1 MAVARPERS
10 RAYLSC
16 THFFYRPKM
25 KTNQTVIHS
34 VKRLWRHLEK
44 HRKYQCGLL
53 LILMLISAVAEV
65 ISLGAVLPFLG
76 VLAAPERVFRYPLVA
91 EFAPRLGITSAEQL
105 LLPFTIIFVLAAVAS
120 GAVRLLQVWANTRF
134 AYAIGHDLSVE
145 VYRRTLYQPYQ
156 THLARNSSEVISGVD
171 KVNTAIGVITNTLL
185 ICGASIIVLCLVLAL
200 FAIDPFAAFS
210 AFLGFGAIYGGVTWW
225 ARQYLLYNGQ
235 RIAEAHI
242 KRLKALKEGLGG
254 IRDVLLGGKQPA
266 YSNLYR
272 LADWEMRKAERSNI
286 AIDFSPRYVVE
297 ALGMTLIAFLAFS
310 LARQSGEMA
319 AALPTLGAL
328 AMGAQ
333 RLLPNLQQIYTG
345 WATITG
351 RQASLYNVLELL
363 DQPLPKEMLLTAP
376 APLAFRKE
384 VRFDSVHFKYNPD
397 GPLIIAGLDLVIP
410 RGARVGFVGSTGSGK
425 STTIDLFMGLL
436 QPTAGQI
443 LVDDQPLVDEKIRAW
458 QRLIAHV
465 PQSIFLA
472 DTTLAENIAFGV
484 PLKDID
490 LERVKK
496 AASSAHIAEFIESN
510 PQGYHAL
517 VGERGI
523 RLSGGQ
529 RQRIGIAR
537 ALYDQAEIMVF
548 DEATSALDNTTE
560 QVVMDAID
568 KLGGD
573 LTILLIAHR
582 LSTVQR
588 CDLIVELDQ
597 GKVVAQGTYE
607 QLLECSPTFY
617 KMAHIR
623 DVNSE

>member
-1 MAVARPERS
+1 
-10 RAYLSC
+10 
-16 THFFYRPKM
+16 M
-25 KTNQTVIHS
+25 KTNQTVVHS
-34 VKRLWRHLEK
+34 VKRLWRHLD
-44 HRKYQCGLL
+44 RRRRYQCGLL
-53 LILMLISAVAEV
+53 LLLMLISAVAEV

-76 VLAAPERVFRYPLVA
+76 VLAAPELVFRHSLVA
-91 EFAPRLGITSAEQL
+91 KFSPGLGITSAEQL
-105 LLPFTIIFVLAAVAS
+105 LLPFTIIFVMAALAS

-134 AYAIGHDLSVE
+134 AYAVGHDLSVE

-156 THLARNSSEVISGVD
+156 VHLARNSSEVISGVD
-171 KVNTAIGVITNTLL
+171 KVNSAIVVLTNTLL
-185 ICGASIIVLCLVLAL
+185 ICGASLIVFCVILAL
-200 FAIDPFAAFS
+200 LAIDPFAAS
-210 AFLGFGAIYGGVTWW
+210 IAFLGFGAIYGGVTWW
-225 ARQYLLYNGQ
+225 TRQHLLRNSQ
-235 RIAEAHI
+235 RIAGAQV
-242 KRLKALKEGLGG
+242 KRLKALQEGLGG
-254 IRDVLLGGKQPA
+254 IRDVLLGGKQSA

-272 LADWEMRKAERSNI
+272 RADWEMRKAERNNLT
-286 AIDFSPRYVVE
+286 IDYSPRYIVE
-297 ALGMTLIAFLAFS
+297 ALGMTLIAFLAFG
-310 LARQSGEMA
+310 LGRQAGEMA

-333 RLLPNLQQIYTG
+333 RLLPNLQHIYAG
-345 WATITG
+345 WAVITG
-351 RQASLYNVLELL
+351 RQASLQDVLKLL
-363 DQPLPKEMLLTAP
+363 DQPLPQEMLLPAP
-376 APLAFRKE
+376 SPLAFREE
-384 VRFDSVHFKYNPD
+384 VRFDSVRFKYSSD
-397 GPLIIAGLDLVIP
+397 GPLIIAGLDLVVP

-436 QPTAGQI
+436 QPTSGHI
-443 LVDDQPLVDEKIRAW
+443 LIDSQLLTDEKIRAW
-458 QRLIAHV
+458 QRIIAHV

-496 AASSAHIAEFIESN
+496 AAENAHIAEFIESN

-560 QVVMDAID
+560 QAVMDAIE
-568 KLGGD
+568 KLGRD
-573 LTILLIAHR
+573 LTILIIAHR
-582 LSTVQR
+582 LSTVKR
-588 CDLIVELDQ
+588 CDLIIELDQ

-607 QLLECSPTFY
+607 QLLVWSPTFH
-617 KMAHIR
+617 KMAYIR
-623 DVNSE
+623 DNNL

>member
-1 MAVARPERS
+1 
-10 RAYLSC
+10 
-16 THFFYRPKM
+16 M
-25 KTNQTVIHS
+25 KTNQTVACS
-34 VKRLWRHLEK
+34 VKRLWRHLDK
-44 HRKYQCGLL
+44 HRRYQCGLL
-53 LILMLISAVAEV
+53 LLLMLISAVAEV

-76 VLAAPERVFRYPLVA
+76 VLAAPELVFRHALVA
-91 EFAPRLGITSAEQL
+91 EFAPKLGITSAEQL
-105 LLPFTIIFVLAAVAS
+105 LLPFTIIFVMAALAS

-156 THLARNSSEVISGVD
+156 THLARNSSDVISAVD

-185 ICGASIIVLCLVLAL
+185 ICGAGIIVLCLVLAL
-200 FAIDPFAAFS
+200 FAIDLSAAS
-210 AFLGFGAIYGGVTWW
+210 IAFLGFGAIYGGVTCW
-225 ARQYLLYNGQ
+225 ARRHLLSNSK
-235 RIAEAHI
+235 RIAEAHV
-242 KRLKALKEGLGG
+242 KRLKALQEGLGG
-254 IRDVLLGGKQPA
+254 IRDVLLGGKQLT

-272 LADWEMRKAERSNI
+272 RADWEMRKAERNNL

-297 ALGMTLIAFLAFS
+297 ALGITLIAFLAFG
-310 LARQSGEMA
+310 LARQAGEMA

-333 RLLPNLQQIYTG
+333 RLLPNLQQIYAG
-345 WATITG
+345 WSIITG
-351 RQASLYNVLELL
+351 RQASLENVLELL
-363 DQPLPKEMLLTAP
+363 DQPLPDAMLLPTP
-376 APLAFRKE
+376 APFDFREE
-384 VRFDSVHFKYNPD
+384 VRFDSVQFKYSSD
-397 GPLIIAGLDLVIP
+397 GPLIIAGLDLVVS
-410 RGARVGFVGSTGSGK
+410 RGVRVGFVGSTGSGK

-436 QPTAGQI
+436 QPISGQI
-443 LVDDQPLVDEKIRAW
+443 LIDGQLLAGEKIRAW
-458 QRLIAHV
+458 QRIIAHV

-496 AASSAHIAEFIESN
+496 AAGSAYIADFIESN

-560 QVVMDAID
+560 QAVMDAID
-568 KLGGD
+568 KLGRD
-573 LTILLIAHR
+573 LTILIIAHR

-588 CDLIVELDQ
+588 CDLIVELEQ
-597 GKVVAQGTYE
+597 GRVVAQGTYE
-607 QLLECSPTFY
+607 QLLKCSPTFH
-617 KMAHIR
+617 KMAHIWGEQFP
-623 DVNSE
+623 DKVL

>member
-1 MAVARPERS
+1 
-10 RAYLSC
+10 
-16 THFFYRPKM
+16 M
-25 KTNQTVIHS
+25 KTNQTVVHS
-34 VKRLWRHLEK
+34 VKRLWRHLDK
-44 HRKYQCGLL
+44 HRRYQCGLL
-53 LILMLISAVAEV
+53 LLLMLISAVAEV

-76 VLAAPERVFRYPLVA
+76 VLAAPELVYRHSLVA
-91 EFAPRLGITSAEQL
+91 EFAPDLGITSAEQL
-105 LLPFTIIFVLAAVAS
+105 LLPFTIIFVMAALVS

-134 AYAIGHDLSVE
+134 AYAVGHDLSVE

-156 THLARNSSEVISGVD
+156 VHLARNSSEVISGVD
-171 KVNTAIGVITNTLL
+171 KVNSAIVVLTNTLL
-185 ICGASIIVLCLVLAL
+185 ICGASLIVLCVILAL
-200 FAIDPFAAFS
+200 LAIDPFAAS
-210 AFLGFGAIYGGVTWW
+210 IAFLGFGAIYGGVTWW
-225 ARQYLLYNGQ
+225 SRQHLLRNSQ
-235 RIAEAHI
+235 RIAGAQI
-242 KRLKALKEGLGG
+242 KRLKALQEGLGG
-254 IRDVLLGGKQPA
+254 IRDVLLGGKQSA

-272 LADWEMRKAERSNI
+272 RADWEMRKAERNNLT
-286 AIDFSPRYVVE
+286 IDYSPRYIVE
-297 ALGMTLIAFLAFS
+297 ALGMTLIAFLAFG
-310 LARQSGEMA
+310 LGRQTGEMA

-333 RLLPNLQQIYTG
+333 RLLPNLQQIYAG
-345 WATITG
+345 WAIITG
-351 RQASLYNVLELL
+351 RQASLQDVLKLL
-363 DQPLPKEMLLTAP
+363 DQPLPQEMLLPAP
-376 APLAFRKE
+376 SPLAFRKE
-384 VRFDSVHFKYNPD
+384 IRFDSVRFKYSSA

-443 LVDDQPLVDEKIRAW
+443 LIDSQPLADEKIRAW
-458 QRLIAHV
+458 QRIIAHV

-490 LERVKK
+490 FERVKK
-496 AASSAHIAEFIESN
+496 AADSAHIAEFIEKN

-560 QVVMDAID
+560 QAVMDAIE
-568 KLGGD
+568 KLGRD
-573 LTILLIAHR
+573 LTILIIAHR
-582 LSTVQR
+582 LSTVKR

-607 QLLECSPTFY
+607 QLLECSPTFH
-617 KMAHIR
+617 KMAYIR
-623 DVNSE
+623 DSNS